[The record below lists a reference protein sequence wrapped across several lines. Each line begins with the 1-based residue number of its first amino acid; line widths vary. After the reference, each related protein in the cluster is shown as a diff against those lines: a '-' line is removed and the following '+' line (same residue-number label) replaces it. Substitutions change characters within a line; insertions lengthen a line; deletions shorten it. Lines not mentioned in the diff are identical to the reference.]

1 MGECVPCPLI
11 ARERGVACPGRRHRW
26 LLMDLLV
33 LGCQAG
39 MPASGQAS
47 SGYLVT
53 AGGCRILLD
62 CGPGVAGV

>member
-1 MGECVPCPLI
+1 
-11 ARERGVACPGRRHRW
+11 
-26 LLMDLLV
+26 MDLLV

-62 CGPGVAGV
+62 CGPGVAGVLFDGAALCIYKV

>member
-1 MGECVPCPLI
+1 
-11 ARERGVACPGRRHRW
+11 
-26 LLMDLLV
+26 MDLLV

-39 MPASGQAS
+39 MAASGQAS